1 MIFLAFGLFFF
12 FFGKNMPRNRS
23 DAQRSISL
31 YHPQSRNALNGIKTC
46 FMLCMFNA
54 IFLRSSGDLSSYH
67 SPIYFSSNPNPNDY
81 LTSWNKIQI
90 LQYCPP
96 DTSWSGFSLS
106 LQLHLWPSS
115 LLWHSVH
122 NGQLSKMCHP
132 SVPWR
137 FICATVPSALTVPSN
152 TLLFL

>member
-1 MIFLAFGLFFF
+1 MFPETKSIRSPPPICQDSLESPVQMDTTKIKPSDDILSIWAFFF

-46 FMLCMFNA
+46 FMLYMFNA

-96 DTSWSGFSLS
+96 DTS
-106 LQLHLWPSS
+106 
-115 LLWHSVH
+115 
-122 NGQLSKMCHP
+122 
-132 SVPWR
+132 
-137 FICATVPSALTVPSN
+137 
-152 TLLFL
+152 